1 MSTIRDQVVE
11 LADVPGGISN
21 KELQAAFGL
30 SPKHV
35 NMHMTALVN
44 QGRVHPAKRAGDRI
58 RWFKRVAAR
67 DAWLLEMQR
76 GETMYTVVPKAN
88 RASAKPKGP
97 RLVDVHEHLP
107 SRARRPGAR
116 PLPLPGSEMERPLP
130 TAGVTIDPHW
140 HLRTGEQI
148 VGVKTVRSL
157 GLSSG
162 HDPRYQVGPDERV
175 PAVFSGR
182 NYGEYTDPASTWAMA
197 AMRGAA

>member
-21 KELQAAFGL
+21 KEAQGVFGL

-35 NMHMTALVN
+35 NMHMAALVA
-44 QGRVHPAKRAGDRI
+44 QGGVHPAKRAGDRI

-76 GETMYTVVPKAN
+76 GETIYTVVPKAN
-88 RASAKPKGP
+88 RAGAKPKGP
-97 RLVDVHEHLP
+97 RLVDVHVHLP
-107 SRARRPGAR
+107 SRARKPGAR

-130 TAGVTIDPHW
+130 TAGVTIDPNW
-140 HLRTGEQI
+140 GQRTGEQI
-148 VGVKTVRSL
+148 VGVETVRSY
-157 GLSSG
+157 GLSAG
-162 HDPRYQVGPDERV
+162 HDPRFQVGPDEEV
-175 PAVFSGR
+175 PALFSALRPGQ
-182 NYGEYTDPASTWAMA
+182 YPEPASTWAKA